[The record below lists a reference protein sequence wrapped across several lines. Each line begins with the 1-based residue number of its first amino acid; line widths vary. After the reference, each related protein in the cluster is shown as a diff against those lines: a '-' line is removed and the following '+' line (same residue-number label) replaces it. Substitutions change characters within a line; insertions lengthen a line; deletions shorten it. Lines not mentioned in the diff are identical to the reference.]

1 MALEFF
7 GTDGIRGRYGLPP
20 IHEGFACVLARA
32 CLRFLDLKGVAH
44 PLVVMGRD
52 TRASGVCLSEAFAA
66 AFEAGGGQV
75 LDLGVIPTPQVAF
88 QVRERSC
95 DLGLAITASH
105 NPFTDNGF
113 KLFAPGGCKFSV
125 EDEMAIEAHIRAVT
139 CAGARPAGGYLCR
152 THVEDPVAAY
162 EAYLKKCFPSLRLDA
177 FHVVLDCANGATWQ
191 SSPRLLRA
199 FGAKVDCIGVE
210 PDGENI
216 NRGVGSECP
225 QALQERVRATGADLG
240 IAHDG
245 DGDRLVLC
253 DRLGNL
259 ISGEH
264 FLGWIARFGAS
275 DNRSRPDHPLVT
287 TRQSN
292 LALDRWVQ
300 EGQGCVLR
308 TDIGDR
314 HVTEALVREQASF
327 GGENSGHYVFRDI
340 LPTGDG
346 LVAALKLME
355 SVILSGKPV
364 EAIRESFALY
374 PSRLLNVKLPC
385 KPPMESL
392 LHLQSCIAGIE
403 SELNGDGRVMVR
415 YSGTEPKIRLLVEC
429 ASAAGVE
436 THLESLQNAL
446 RKDQGDRMS

>member
-52 TRASGVCLSEAFAA
+52 TRASGVGLSEAFAA

-75 LDLGVIPTPQVAF
+75 VDLGVIPTPQVAF

-125 EDEMAIEAHIRAVT
+125 EEEMAIEAQIRAVT
-139 CAGARPAGGYLCR
+139 CSGARPSGGYLCR
-152 THVEDPVAAY
+152 TRLEDPIASY
-162 EAYLKKCFPSLRLDA
+162 EAYLMKGFPFLRLDA

-245 DGDRLVLC
+245 DGDRLVIC
-253 DRLGNL
+253 DHEGRLL
-259 ISGEH
+259 SGEH
-264 FLGWIARFGAS
+264 FLGWMARYGAPG
-275 DNRSRPDHPLVT
+275 NQSRAGHPLVT

-292 LALDRWVQ
+292 LALDRWVLA
-300 EGQGCVLR
+300 GDGSVLR

-314 HVTEALVREQASF
+314 HVTEALAREQASF

-355 SVILSGKPV
+355 SLLATGKPAAALA
-364 EAIRESFALY
+364 EAFSLY
-374 PSRLLNVKLPC
+374 PSRLLNVKLPG

-392 LHLQSCIAGIE
+392 LHLQTCMAGIE

-429 ASAAGVE
+429 ASAAQVE
-436 THLESLQNAL
+436 VYLARLQEAL
-446 RKDQGDRMS
+446 RKDFPEIA